1 MVSTDAGELRYRR
14 LFDRHHREV
23 FAYCR
28 RRTDAQTAADCL
40 AETFLVAWRRLD
52 DVPEGEAALGW
63 LYGVARRVM
72 ANEFRRTRRLRHLL
86 TRLRGSDSPADLTPE
101 AVVVRRERDATIL
114 AALAMLRPE
123 DQELL
128 RLAWWEELPHAEIAT
143 LLGSSTDAVTHRI
156 HRATRRIAKEYQ
168 RLDHSHRMAEM
179 PGSCEEVSRNDRRR
193 TG

>member
-1 MVSTDAGELRYRR
+1 MVSTGSAELRYRR
-14 LFDRHHREV
+14 LFDRYHRKV

-72 ANEFRRTRRLRHLL
+72 ANEFRRTRRWHHLL
-86 TRLRGSDSPADLTPE
+86 TRLRDNDPAPDPTPE
-101 AVVVRRERDATIL
+101 AVVVRGERDATVL
-114 AALAMLRPE
+114 AALAELRPE

-143 LLGSSTDAVTHRI
+143 LLGCSTDAVTHRI
-156 HRATRRIAKEYQ
+156 HRAAHRVAKEYQ
-168 RLDHSHRMAEM
+168 RLDHGHVAAEM
-179 PGSCEEVSRNDRRR
+179 PGSCEEVSRNEQRHS
-193 TG
+193 G